1 MKIVGERWK
10 SMTVEEK
17 APYEEISRQR
27 HIELNGMSSYYPT
40 STVKTESNDNNMKE
54 ILRIYTNAI
63 CQFFNSN
70 MTSKLK
76 QDNKEVTDEI
86 IKTAIDSS
94 WVKMSESQKYMY
106 FLQNEKEIKD
116 LHSILQDTEECP
128 DNMIKSESEIPSYIV
143 PPLPSLPQSSL
154 PTAPTTASPSS
165 PFSLEILKSV
175 QAASTSPDP
184 LTSLTSLILPK
195 LSNLPQTSETQ
206 SLSEKTYS
214 ILSELDTCILIDSID
229 RLTNINQIIKN

>member
-1 MKIVGERWK
+1 MYFVKDFQPQVFKNNPSIKFSEVMKIVGERWK

-128 DNMIKSESEIPSYIV
+128 D
-143 PPLPSLPQSSL
+143 
-154 PTAPTTASPSS
+154 
-165 PFSLEILKSV
+165 
-175 QAASTSPDP
+175 
-184 LTSLTSLILPK
+184 
-195 LSNLPQTSETQ
+195 
-206 SLSEKTYS
+206 
-214 ILSELDTCILIDSID
+214 SID
-229 RLTNINQIIKN
+229 ENNFWFWHFEWLLGNL